1 MNMQIQTILWRGF
14 CLSMLLAILF
24 VPAGRAADSPGLAKA
39 YFAGGCFWCM
49 EEAFEKVPG
58 VTSVTSG
65 YMGGKVENPTYEQ
78 VSVGATGHAEA
89 VEVAYDST
97 KVNYAALLDVFWH
110 NVDPVTPNAQFCDH
124 GSQYRAVIFYQTD
137 EEKRLADASK
147 QSLELSK
154 RFAQPIV
161 TDVVM
166 ASQFYPAEEYHQD
179 FYKKNPIRYKFYKYS
194 CGRAQRL
201 QELWGAS

>member
-1 MNMQIQTILWRGF
+1 
-14 CLSMLLAILF
+14 
-24 VPAGRAADSPGLAKA
+24 
-39 YFAGGCFWCM
+39 
-49 EEAFEKVPG
+49 
-58 VTSVTSG
+58 
-65 YMGGKVENPTYEQ
+65 
-78 VSVGATGHAEA
+78 
-89 VEVAYDST
+89 
-97 KVNYAALLDVFWH
+97 
-110 NVDPVTPNAQFCDH
+110 
-124 GSQYRAVIFYQTD
+124 
-137 EEKRLADASK
+137 LADASK

-154 RFAQPIV
+154 RFTQPIA